1 MPALANRIAALE
13 RAAAAAPPAVTLAS
27 LAAELLPR
35 LAERAQTQSA
45 ARALQG
51 RVSEWIRVHL
61 PLDDALIPYTRRVPD
76 DEMKV
81 LLEVLRECAE
91 SAPE

>member
-13 RAAAAAPPAVTLAS
+13 RAAAAAPPAATLAS
-27 LAAELLPR
+27 VAADLLPR

-51 RVSEWIRVHL
+51 RLSEWSRLHL
-61 PLDDALIPYTRRVPD
+61 PLDAVLIPYTRQVPD

-81 LLEVLRECAE
+81 LLEVLRECSE